1 MCGIS
6 GIYCFKEQADKY
18 THQLIDSVT
27 ALSSRG
33 PDDCGFLIDKNTGL
47 GHTRLSI
54 IDTSSAGKQPFSDK
68 SGRYHIVF
76 NGEFYNYQ
84 EYRNELE
91 SDGVIFS
98 SQSDTEVLLYLL
110 IKHGTQAISKI
121 NGCFAFAFY
130 DSVENTCLIA
140 RDRMGIN
147 PLTYYLDENKI
158 IFASELK
165 GVLAFK
171 INKQLNTTSLK
182 TYFQLN
188 YLPTGQSILKNVFKL
203 EPGSYLIANRNGI
216 KKENYY
222 KIPIYNSQA
231 NVVNYEDAKKTLYN
245 LVDSAVSRRLIADV
259 PLGSFLSGGIDS
271 SIITALAAQHT
282 NKLNT
287 FSIGFSDNKYFDETD
302 YADLVAKRYNT
313 NHIVFKVSN
322 NDLLQELNYVLDYI
336 DEPFA
341 DSSALAV
348 NLLSK
353 LTKQK
358 ATVALSGDGADEL
371 FSGYNKHTAH
381 FNARYAGAK
390 EKLAAAMNP
399 LWKAMPKSR
408 NSKQANLARQLNRF
422 ANGFNLSPAERYWY
436 WASIGSD
443 KYTENLL
450 KISVSHEDFHTQ
462 KQAILNPDIDFAEIN
477 NVLYTDL
484 HLVLQG
490 DMLTKVD
497 LMSMANSLEVRT
509 PFLDHTVV
517 DFVSTLPAAYKINST
532 TKKRILK
539 DTFSHLLPQELI
551 NRPKHGFEVPLLD
564 WFKNDLWQLI
574 DNDLLK
580 DSFIEEQGIFNY
592 TEIKKL
598 KSKLFSNN
606 PEDSPAKIWALIVF
620 QNWWKKY
627 FKD

>member
-1 MCGIS
+1 
-6 GIYCFKEQADKY
+6 
-18 THQLIDSVT
+18 
-27 ALSSRG
+27 
-33 PDDCGFLIDKNTGL
+33 
-47 GHTRLSI
+47 
-54 IDTSSAGKQPFSDK
+54 
-68 SGRYHIVF
+68 
-76 NGEFYNYQ
+76 
-84 EYRNELE
+84 
-91 SDGVIFS
+91 
-98 SQSDTEVLLYLL
+98 
-110 IKHGTQAISKI
+110 
-121 NGCFAFAFY
+121 
-130 DSVENTCLIA
+130 
-140 RDRMGIN
+140 
-147 PLTYYLDENKI
+147 
-158 IFASELK
+158 
-165 GVLAFK
+165 
-171 INKQLNTTSLK
+171 
-182 TYFQLN
+182 
-188 YLPTGQSILKNVFKL
+188 
-203 EPGSYLIANRNGI
+203 
-216 KKENYY
+216 
-222 KIPIYNSQA
+222 
-231 NVVNYEDAKKTLYN
+231 
-245 LVDSAVSRRLIADV
+245 
-259 PLGSFLSGGIDS
+259 
-271 SIITALAAQHT
+271 
-282 NKLNT
+282 
-287 FSIGFSDNKYFDETD
+287 
-302 YADLVAKRYNT
+302 
-313 NHIVFKVSN
+313 
-322 NDLLQELNYVLDYI
+322 
-336 DEPFA
+336 
-341 DSSALAV
+341 
-348 NLLSK
+348 
-353 LTKQK
+353 
-358 ATVALSGDGADEL
+358 
-371 FSGYNKHTAH
+371 
-381 FNARYAGAK
+381 
-390 EKLAAAMNP
+390 MNP

-574 DNDLLK
+574 DNYLIK